1 MIRRILCAECAK
13 DLRPLDPQD
22 VADGWVSRT
31 VDIIAKKPT
40 IHHITINGVAQEEF
54 ATLICDGCGS
64 AIPDG
69 ASAATWTMYR
79 PLRESEPENWEQEY
93 QQL

>member
-1 MIRRILCAECAK
+1 MIRRILCAKCAK

-40 IHHITINGVAQEEF
+40 IHHITINRVAQEEF
-54 ATLICDGCGS
+54 ATLICDSC
-64 AIPDG
+64 G
-69 ASAATWTMYR
+69 ASINDGSQAAAWTMYL
-79 PLRESEPENWEQEY
+79 PSKEGEPENWEQEY